1 MGRWTERKIHCFGPG
16 YDDTMDL
23 APLLAVGLKGG
34 VELIVGDDET
44 ALRVG
49 SGRVSVLAT
58 PVVVRLLEAAA
69 LDAIERFL
77 PEGHASVGTHLDV
90 THFAAT
96 PVGVRV
102 RADAEL
108 VAVDGRTLKFRVSAR
123 DEKEAVSEG
132 THERVVVELARFE
145 ERLRRKVG

>member
-1 MGRWTERKIHCFGPG
+1 M
-16 YDDTMDL
+16 
-23 APLLAVGLKGG
+23 
-34 VELIVGDDET
+34 
-44 ALRVG
+44 
-49 SGRVSVLAT
+49 SVLAT
-58 PVVVRLLEAAA
+58 PVVVSLLEAAA

-77 PEGHASVGTHLDV
+77 PEGHQSVGTHLDV

-96 PVGVRV
+96 PVGMRV

-123 DEKEAVSEG
+123 DEKEPISEG